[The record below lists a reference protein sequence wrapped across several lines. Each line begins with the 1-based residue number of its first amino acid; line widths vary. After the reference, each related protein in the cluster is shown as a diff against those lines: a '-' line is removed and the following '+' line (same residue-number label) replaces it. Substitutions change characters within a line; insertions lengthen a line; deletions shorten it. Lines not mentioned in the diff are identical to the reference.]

1 MSRFFVQV
9 NLLCC
14 FLLVTTLG
22 FSQKKHRADKA
33 NKTVDTV
40 DTREVPTHFPIFEK
54 RLDSIEQF
62 VITTPVKPKTN
73 FQLFMLGEHHQ
84 PVYLN
89 QYNFSVLDLS
99 TYKGGLQIIKKGGGK
114 QTNSLRLATAD
125 KKEYVMRSI
134 TKDVTR
140 GIPYPFNQMALV
152 TYLFRDN
159 YLGSHP
165 FGPLAVP
172 TLADAAKVY
181 HANPSIHFIP
191 KQPLLGKDNDI
202 FGGEVYIVEE
212 RASKKWPEL
221 ASFGNAE
228 KFESTPDLAE
238 KLVKNH
244 KHIVD
249 QNWVARSR
257 LFDVLIGDFDR
268 HDDQWRW
275 TVTEQENDR
284 KLYRPIPRDR
294 DQVFSK
300 YDGFVVKLLAPYNA
314 LLRQLAN
321 YEEPVTD
328 FKWATYN
335 TRHFDHTFLN
345 ELPLEEWK
353 KEAAFIQAQMT
364 DEVIADA
371 FSHLPTKV
379 YEASA
384 PKIIAALKARRA
396 DLPNIAIGMYRQLAK
411 KVTVH
416 GTAKKEYFEV
426 IRKDDEHT
434 EVTVHH
440 LTKSGNKKEQL
451 YARTFKTSETK
462 EIFLYG
468 LGDDDIFNIS
478 GDVNKGIKL
487 NVVGGLGNDQFID
500 ESKVKGLSKKDK
512 FYDTKTGNQL
522 QLNTEGK
529 NKTSDVERLNTY
541 DRLGNL
547 YDENTLLPFPIIGV
561 NADDG
566 FLIGFSG
573 IYTVNGFNKTP
584 YSQQHKFGLNY
595 AFSTRGVDFKYGGEF
610 IETSGKWDI
619 VLNTE
624 LRSNRYAFN
633 FFGLGNETVELVD
646 DLDFYRVRQSLFYL
660 DAGLQ
665 KRFGNNRGRFS
676 IRPLILKTDTQETEG
691 RFIVQENNTLE
702 PADLERRW
710 YTGLATGL
718 NYMKVDNAISPRDGF
733 RYQADI
739 AWHTSISGSD
749 RSFVKYGTDFTFYK
763 SFGSK
768 HKLTFASRIG
778 ANFISGNYDFFFAPT
793 IGQGENI
800 RGLFSERFRGDASFF
815 HTTDIRKE
823 LGSSNNIILPFSFGV
838 IGSFDYGRVWLEGED
853 SGVLHRSY
861 GGGFWIAPL
870 NIAVL
875 SFHFSRSDVDS
886 RFMVRVGHAF

>member
-1 MSRFFVQV
+1 MRGSLTQIS
-9 NLLCC
+9 LLCC
-14 FLLVTTLG
+14 FLLVTTVG
-22 FSQKKHRADKA
+22 FSQKKHGEDTV
-33 NKTVDTV
+33 NKPIDTV
-40 DTREVPTHFPIFEK
+40 DTREIPTHFPIFEQQ
-54 RLDSIEQF
+54 LDSIKQF

-99 TYKGGLQIIKKGGGK
+99 SYKGGLQIIKKGGGK
-114 QTNSLRLATAD
+114 QTNSLRLSTPD
-125 KKEYVMRSI
+125 NKEYVMRSI

-191 KQPLLGKDNDI
+191 KQPLLGADNDL

-228 KFESTPDLAE
+228 KFVSTPDLTE
-238 KLVKNH
+238 KIVKNH

-300 YDGFVVKLLAPYNA
+300 YDGFVVKLLSPYNA

-345 ELPLEEWK
+345 ELTLEEWK
-353 KEAAFIQAQMT
+353 KEASFIQAQIT

-371 FSHLPTKV
+371 FSHFPAKV

-384 PKIIAALKARRA
+384 PQIIAALKARRA
-396 DLPNIAIGMYRQLAK
+396 DLQHIATGMYQQLAR

-426 IRKDDEHT
+426 VRQDNEHT
-434 EVTVHH
+434 TVNVYH
-440 LTKSGNKKEQL
+440 LTKNGDKKEKL
-451 YARTFKTSETK
+451 YYRSFKTSETK
-462 EIFLYG
+462 EVVLYG
-468 LGDDDIFNIS
+468 LGDDDVFHIS
-478 GDVNKGIKL
+478 GAVDKGIKL
-487 NVVGGLGNDQFID
+487 KIVGGLGNDQFID
-500 ESKVKGLSKKDK
+500 ESKVKGLKK
-512 FYDTKTGNQL
+512 
-522 QLNTEGK
+522 
-529 NKTSDVERLNTY
+529 
-541 DRLGNL
+541 
-547 YDENTLLPFPIIGV
+547 
-561 NADDG
+561 
-566 FLIGFSG
+566 
-573 IYTVNGFNKTP
+573 
-584 YSQQHKFGLNY
+584 
-595 AFSTRGVDFKYGGEF
+595 
-610 IETSGKWDI
+610 
-619 VLNTE
+619 
-624 LRSNRYAFN
+624 
-633 FFGLGNETVELVD
+633 
-646 DLDFYRVRQSLFYL
+646 
-660 DAGLQ
+660 
-665 KRFGNNRGRFS
+665 
-676 IRPLILKTDTQETEG
+676 
-691 RFIVQENNTLE
+691 
-702 PADLERRW
+702 
-710 YTGLATGL
+710 
-718 NYMKVDNAISPRDGF
+718 
-733 RYQADI
+733 
-739 AWHTSISGSD
+739 
-749 RSFVKYGTDFTFYK
+749 
-763 SFGSK
+763 
-768 HKLTFASRIG
+768 
-778 ANFISGNYDFFFAPT
+778 
-793 IGQGENI
+793 
-800 RGLFSERFRGDASFF
+800 
-815 HTTDIRKE
+815 
-823 LGSSNNIILPFSFGV
+823 
-838 IGSFDYGRVWLEGED
+838 
-853 SGVLHRSY
+853 
-861 GGGFWIAPL
+861 
-870 NIAVL
+870 
-875 SFHFSRSDVDS
+875 
-886 RFMVRVGHAF
+886 